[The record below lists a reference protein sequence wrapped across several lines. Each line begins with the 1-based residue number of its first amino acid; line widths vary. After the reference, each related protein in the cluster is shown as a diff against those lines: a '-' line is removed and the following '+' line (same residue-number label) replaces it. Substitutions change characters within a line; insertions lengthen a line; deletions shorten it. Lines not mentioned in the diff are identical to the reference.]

1 MRGWARGDASAGFQ
15 QTGHRMRT
23 SPLFILSTL
32 YRAAV
37 SV

>member
-1 MRGWARGDASAGFQ
+1 MRGWAQGDASAGFQ

-23 SPLFILSTL
+23 SHLFTLCTL